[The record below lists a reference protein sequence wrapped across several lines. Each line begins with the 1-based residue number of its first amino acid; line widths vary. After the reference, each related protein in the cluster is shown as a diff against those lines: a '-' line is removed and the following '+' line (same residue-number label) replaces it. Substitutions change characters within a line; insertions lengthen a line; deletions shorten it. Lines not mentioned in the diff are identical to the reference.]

1 MEFHQKCMSS
11 SFFIIIFFYIVCR
24 FDAWYSVYNR
34 VFNTCSLLL
43 ISMKSREI
51 QSSTRALPIN
61 LSFCTYLLDYKRNGF
76 IFYMYRVRS
85 HTHTH
90 TYLKK
95 KEEEKG
101 SQHLTNNT
109 PYFISLRLNFTP
121 SKKKK
126 QQREEK
132 IYNY

>member
-1 MEFHQKCMSS
+1 MYVVILFYYYLFLYCMS
-11 SFFIIIFFYIVCR
+11 FWCMN
-24 FDAWYSVYNR
+24 SVYNR

-85 HTHTH
+85 HTHNN
-90 TYLKK
+90 TYHLKK

-121 SKKKK
+121 SKKKIEAK
-126 QQREEK
+126 EEK